1 MHILTIV
8 IGEDPAEQLKPY
20 QEYFSCDYPEGSP
33 VVPYL
38 EFFDE
43 EDEYRASYETGVF
56 DGEHERRCHPE
67 RFGKPIREVFPRFED
82 YMEEVHGARDART
95 GRYGSWVNP
104 QGHFDWYQLGGR
116 WTGHLI
122 LNPGRSGRLG
132 SPGAFFRPVRPGRAD
147 QARMGDI
154 DFPAMVREDY
164 SNLMAVW
171 DELARRGT
179 ISDPRTRRNHDIPD
193 SCETREHYEAYA
205 ARRSAHCAPPVV
217 VYRGEWFGPW
227 WRSDEPTESAAEKWD
242 AWYSGILAGLPD
254 DTLLTVID
262 CHV

>member
-8 IGEDPAEQLKPY
+8 IGEKPDKQLEPY
-20 QEYFSCDYPEGSP
+20 QEYFACDYPAGSP
-33 VVPYL
+33 VAPYV

-43 EDEYRASYETGVF
+43 EDDYRASYETGVF

-82 YMEEVHGARDART
+82 FMEEVHGERDKKT

-104 QGHFDWYQLGGR
+104 RGHFDWYQFGGR

-122 LNPGRSGRLG
+122 LQPGKSGRVG
-132 SPGAFFRPVRPGRAD
+132 SPGVFNRPAGPGRAD
-147 QARMGDI
+147 QAKKSDI
-154 DFPAMVREDY
+154 DFQKMAAEGL
-164 SNLMAVW
+164 SNLMAHW
-171 DELARRGT
+171 DELSRRET
-179 ISDPRTRRNHDIPD
+179 ISDARKRRKYDIPD
-193 SCETREHYEAYA
+193 TCQTREQFAAYA
-205 ARRSAHCAPPVV
+205 ERRSVHCAPSVV

-227 WRSDEPTESAAEKWD
+227 WHSDEPTEIAAEKWD
-242 AWYSGILAGLPD
+242 ARYSGILAALPD
-254 DTLLTVID
+254 DELLTVVD